1 MKRNI
6 NVISFEME
14 GSELRFDPETSIL
27 LCRLKAG
34 GRKLWVKK
42 LNDLFVSDIIEDS
55 RRYYIACG
63 SGEINGQ
70 FLAVKKESG
79 STSWFI
85 PGRSFLHLLYKGF
98 LYLIFADD
106 KNNFYLL
113 KVHVSNGKSAW
124 FHPVDADLKEYV
136 FMGNKIKLKYLSN
149 KFEIISV
156 KNGKSE
162 DF

>member
-6 NVISFEME
+6 NVISFEMDE
-14 GSELRFDPETSIL
+14 AVLRFDPESSIL
-27 LCRLKAG
+27 LCQLKLG

-42 LNDLFVSDIIEDS
+42 LTDLLVSDIIEDN
-55 RRYYIACG
+55 RKYYIACD

-79 STSWFI
+79 VTSWFI
-85 PGRSFLHLLYKGF
+85 PGKSFMHLLYKGF
-98 LYLIFADD
+98 LYLIFADER
-106 KNNFYLL
+106 NNFYLL
-113 KVHVSNGKSAW
+113 KVHSSNGKSAW
-124 FHPVDADLKEYV
+124 FHAVDPDLKEYV